1 MPGPGTLVKTLTE
14 SLLRRRLLSLN
25 LVFFVPGLIW
35 LSVNLL
41 SQRASFP
48 IIQIPLLLGM
58 GCMALLLFS
67 QKPLSLKPLRALEL
81 LLFGLAATYI
91 GLQDFTFIDQSA
103 ARGDSGM
110 ALSGLLRTVSH
121 YVLLVIIYGMFIP
134 NTWQRAA
141 WVVTPLAA
149 TPVAATLFLW
159 GRYPEIAEAMAL
171 THSGEFVEVGV
182 LLIFSAAIAI
192 GGTQIVGHYQRSQVK
207 ATEVGFYRLRE
218 RIGVGGMG
226 EVWLAEHDRLV
237 RPAVIKLIRPER
249 LEEGREA
256 AQRTVRRFEKEAQA
270 TSQLRSPHTVE
281 LYDFGVTHD
290 QTFYYVMEY
299 LNGID
304 LATLVKKHGPIPPQR
319 TVHLLQ
325 QACESL
331 GEAHNHRLIHR
342 DVKPANIFVCHM
354 GLSYDFIKVLDF
366 GLVKTQANGASSLPD
381 EVSTELTM
389 EGMTTGTPAFMA
401 PELALAQDNV
411 DVRSDIY
418 ALGCVGYGLLTGE
431 LVFHRDNPVAMIV
444 DHVNAIPVPPSQ
456 RTESDVPA
464 ELDRI
469 ILKCLEKD
477 PAKRFQTTMELAD
490 SLSACARPQG
500 WSREHAE
507 SWWKLH
513 YPDS

>member
-1 MPGPGTLVKTLTE
+1 MPGPGTLVNTLTE
-14 SLLRRRLLSLN
+14 SLLRRRLMFL
-25 LVFFVPGLIW
+25 GLIFFFTGGLW
-35 LSVNLL
+35 SSANLL
-41 SQRASFP
+41 NQRAFFP
-48 IIQIPLLLGM
+48 IIQIPLLLAI
-58 GCMALLLFS
+58 GCIALLLFS
-67 QKPLSLKPLRALEL
+67 KKPLSLKPLRALEL
-81 LLFGLAATYI
+81 LIFGLAAAYM
-91 GLQDFTFIDQSA
+91 GLQDLTFIIQSA
-103 ARGDSGM
+103 ALGDSGM

-121 YVLLVIIYGMFIP
+121 YVLLVIVYGIFIP
-134 NTWQRAA
+134 NTWQSAA
-141 WVVTPLAA
+141 WVVAPLAA

-159 GRYPEIAEAMAL
+159 GRYPEIAETMAL
-171 THSGEFVEVGV
+171 TQSGEFVEAGV
-182 LLIFSAAIAI
+182 LLIFGAAIAI
-192 GGTQIVGHYQRSQVK
+192 GGTQIVGHYQRSQVE
-207 ATEVGFYRLRE
+207 AREMGFYKLRE

-226 EVWLAEHDRLV
+226 EVWLAEHERLV

-249 LEEGREA
+249 LKEGGKE
-256 AQRTVRRFEKEAQA
+256 AQRTVRRFEKEAQTTA
-270 TSQLRSPHTVE
+270 GLRSPHTVE
-281 LYDFGVTHD
+281 LYDFGVTSD

-304 LATLVKKHGPIPPQR
+304 LATLVKKHGPVPPQR
-319 TVHLLQ
+319 TIYLLQ

-331 GEAHNHRLIHR
+331 GEAHNHHLIHR

-366 GLVKTQANGASSLPD
+366 GLVKTQPNGGSSSHGD
-381 EVSTELTM
+381 MRSELTM

-401 PELALAQDNV
+401 PELAVGQDNV

-418 ALGCVGYGLLTGE
+418 SLGCVGYWLLTGE
-431 LVFHRDNPVAMIV
+431 LVFQRENPVAMIV
-444 DHVNAIPVPPSQ
+444 DHVNTTPVPPSQ
-456 RTESDVPA
+456 RTENDLPG

-477 PAKRFQTTMELAD
+477 PSQRFQTAMELAD
-490 SLSACARPQG
+490 ALLTCAQPQD

>member
-1 MPGPGTLVKTLTE
+1 MPGSGTLVNTLTE
-14 SLLRRRLLSLN
+14 SLLRRRLLSLG
-25 LVFFVPGLIW
+25 LVFLVIGGLW
-35 LSVNLL
+35 LSANLL
-41 SQRASFP
+41 NQRSFFP
-48 IIQIPLLLGM
+48 IIQIPLLLAI

-67 QKPLSLKPLRALEL
+67 KKPLSLTPLRALEL
-81 LLFGLAATYI
+81 LLFGLAAAYV
-91 GLQDFTFIDQSA
+91 GLQDFTFIHQSA
-103 ARGDSGM
+103 ALGDSGM

-121 YVLLVIIYGMFIP
+121 YVLLVIVYGMFIP

-141 WVVTPLAA
+141 WVVAPLAA

-159 GRYPEIAEAMAL
+159 GRYPGIAETMAP
-171 THSGEFVEVGV
+171 TRSGEFVEAGV

-192 GGTQIVGHYQRSQVK
+192 GSTQIVGHYRSDQVK
-207 ATEVGFYRLRE
+207 AREMGFYKLRE

-226 EVWLAEHDRLV
+226 EVWLAEHEKLV

-249 LEEGREA
+249 LKEGRKE
-256 AQRTVRRFEKEAQA
+256 AQRTVRRFEREAQA
-270 TSQLRSPHTVE
+270 TAELRSPHTVE
-281 LYDFGVTHD
+281 LYDFGVTSD

-319 TVHLLQ
+319 TIYLLQ

-331 GEAHNHRLIHR
+331 GEAHNHHLIHR

-366 GLVKTQANGASSLPD
+366 GLVKTQSNDASSSHGD
-381 EVSTELTM
+381 MSTELTM

-401 PELALAQDNV
+401 PELAVGQDNV

-418 ALGCVGYGLLTGE
+418 ALGCVGYWLLTGE
-431 LVFHRDNPVAMIV
+431 LVFQQENPIAMIV
-444 DHVNAIPVPPSQ
+444 DHVNAMPVPPSQ
-456 RTESDVPA
+456 RTENNVPE

-477 PAKRFQTTMELAD
+477 PAQRFQTAMELAD
-490 SLSACARPQG
+490 ALLTCAQPQD

>member
-1 MPGPGTLVKTLTE
+1 VPGPGTLVNTLTE
-14 SLLRRRLLSLN
+14 SLLRMRLLSLS
-25 LVFFVPGLIW
+25 LVFLVTGVLW
-35 LSVNLL
+35 SSANLL
-41 SQRASFP
+41 NQRAFLP
-48 IIQIPLLLGM
+48 IIQIPLLLAIG
-58 GCMALLLFS
+58 GMALLLFS
-67 QKPLSLKPLRALEL
+67 KKPLSLTPLRALEL
-81 LLFGLAATYI
+81 LLFGLAAAYMA
-91 GLQDFTFIDQSA
+91 LQDLTFIIQSA
-103 ARGDSGM
+103 ALGDSGM
-110 ALSGLLRTVSH
+110 ALAGLLRTVVH
-121 YVLLVIIYGMFIP
+121 YVLLVIVYGMFIP

-159 GRYPEIAEAMAL
+159 GRYPGIAETMAL
-171 THSGEFVEVGV
+171 TQSGEFVEAGV
-182 LLIFSAAIAI
+182 LMIFGVAIAI
-192 GGTQIVGHYQRSQVK
+192 GGTHIVSHYRSCEVK
-207 ATEVGFYRLRE
+207 DREMGFYRLRE

-226 EVWLAEHDRLV
+226 EVWLAEHEKLV

-249 LEEGREA
+249 LKEGGKE

-270 TSQLRSPHTVE
+270 TAELRSPHTVE
-281 LYDFGVTHD
+281 LYDFGVTSD

-304 LATLVKKHGPIPPQR
+304 LATLVKKHGPVPPQR
-319 TVHLLQ
+319 TSYLLQ

-331 GEAHNHRLIHR
+331 GEAHSHHLIHR
-342 DVKPANIFVCHM
+342 DVKPANIFICRM

-366 GLVKTQANGASSLPD
+366 GLVKTQTNGVSRPQGD
-381 EVSTELTM
+381 MSTELTM
-389 EGMTTGTPAFMA
+389 EGVTTGTPAFMA
-401 PELALAQDNV
+401 PELAVGQDNV

-418 ALGCVGYGLLTGE
+418 ALGCVGYWLLTGE
-431 LVFHRDNPVAMIV
+431 LVFQQENPIAMIV
-444 DHVNAIPVPPSQ
+444 DHVNAMPVPPSQ
-456 RTESDVPA
+456 RTENNVPE

-477 PAKRFQTTMELAD
+477 PAQRFQTAMELAD
-490 SLSACARPQG
+490 ALLACGRPQD

>member
-25 LVFFVPGLIW
+25 LVFFVTGVIW

-41 SQRASFP
+41 SQRPSFP

-67 QKPLSLKPLRALEL
+67 KKPLSLTPLRALEL
-81 LLFGLAATYI
+81 LLFGLAAAYI
-91 GLQDFTFIDQSA
+91 GLQDFTLIDQSA

-121 YVLLVIIYGMFIP
+121 YVLLVIVYGMFIP
-134 NTWQRAA
+134 NTWHRAA
-141 WVVTPLAA
+141 WVVAPLAA

-159 GRYPEIAEAMAL
+159 GKYPEIAETMAL

-182 LLIFSAAIAI
+182 LLIFSVAIAI
-192 GGTQIVGHYQRSQVK
+192 GGTQIVGHYQRGQVK
-207 ATEVGFYRLRE
+207 ATEMGFYRLRE

-226 EVWLAEHDRLV
+226 EVWLAEHAKLV

-249 LEEGREA
+249 LKEGGKE

-270 TSQLRSPHTVE
+270 TAELRSPHTVE
-281 LYDFGVTHD
+281 IYDFGVTHD

-304 LATLVKKHGPIPPQR
+304 LATLVKKHGPVPPQR
-319 TVHLLQ
+319 TIYLLQ

-331 GEAHNHRLIHR
+331 GEAHNHHLIHR
-342 DVKPANIFVCHM
+342 DVKPANIFVCRM

-366 GLVKTQANGASSLPD
+366 GLVKTQSNGASSPHGD
-381 EVSTELTM
+381 MSTELTM

-401 PELALAQDNV
+401 PELAVGQDNV

-418 ALGCVGYGLLTGE
+418 ALGCVGYWLLTGE
-431 LVFHRDNPVAMIV
+431 LVFQRENPVAMIV

-456 RTESDVPA
+456 RTENDVPE

-477 PAKRFQTTMELAD
+477 PAQRFQTAMELAD
-490 SLSACARPQG
+490 ALLACARPQD

>member
-1 MPGPGTLVKTLTE
+1 VGLVL
-14 SLLRRRLLSLN
+14 
-25 LVFFVPGLIW
+25 FVTAFIW
-35 LSVNLL
+35 LTINLL
-41 SQRASFP
+41 SERAFFP
-48 IIQIPLLLGM
+48 ILQILFVLALG
-58 GCMALLLFS
+58 CLTLLLFS
-67 QKPLSLKPLRALEL
+67 KKSISLTPLRALEL
-81 LLFGLAATYI
+81 LLFGLAAAYM
-91 GLQDFTFIDQSA
+91 GLQDFASIDQSA
-103 ARGDSGM
+103 VLGDSGM
-110 ALSGLLRTVSH
+110 ALSGLLRTVLH
-121 YVLLVIIYGMFIP
+121 YVLLVIVYGIFIP

-141 WVVTPLAA
+141 WVVTPLAT

-159 GRYPEIAEAMAL
+159 GRYPEIAETMAL
-171 THSGEFVEVGV
+171 THSGELVDAGL
-182 LLIFSAAIAI
+182 LLILSIAIAI
-192 GGTQIVGHYQRSQVK
+192 WGTQIVGHYRSSQVK
-207 ATEVGFYRLRE
+207 AAEMGFYKLSK

-226 EVWLAEHDRLV
+226 EVWLAEHEKLV
-237 RPAVIKLIRPER
+237 RPAVIKLIRPDR
-249 LEEGREA
+249 LKEGGKE
-256 AQRTVRRFEKEAQA
+256 AQRMVRRFEKEAQTTA
-270 TSQLRSPHTVE
+270 ELRSPHTVE

-304 LATLVKKHGPIPPQR
+304 LATLVKKHGPVPPQR
-319 TVHLLQ
+319 TIYLLQ

-331 GEAHNHRLIHR
+331 GEAHNHHLIHR
-342 DVKPANIFVCHM
+342 DVKPANIFICHM

-366 GLVKTQANGASSLPD
+366 GLVKTQSNGASSPHGD
-381 EVSTELTM
+381 MSSELTM

-401 PELALAQDNV
+401 PELAVGQDNV

-418 ALGCVGYGLLTGE
+418 ALGCVGYWLLTGE
-431 LVFHRDNPVAMIV
+431 LVFQRENPVAMIV

-456 RTESDVPA
+456 RTENDVPE

-477 PAKRFQTTMELAD
+477 PAQRFQTAMELAD
-490 SLSACARPQG
+490 ALLACAQPQD